1 MEVCHDFST
10 NRHAR
15 KNSKLWANDGL
26 RPKRHPMLTF
36 EDGNLAIL
44 AGEFYFLVHQ
54 GLISRHSAPLA
65 AAILEP
71 SADRLEGRPV
81 LCVSES
87 PEDMLHFLTA
97 LYDGVS
103 SFQYDNTGFPLVAIV
118 LTLATKYDVKHLR
131 NDLLRE
137 LRVSWPVSLLR
148 WDEREAVAEDSNGH
162 RIPRPSLPHPIMV
175 INLAR
180 LVGAPE
186 LLPSAFYD
194 LSRCSPSDSAAGYMC
209 PTSQLASLSAED
221 LMKLLRGRE
230 HASRFLSTFI
240 VNELEGRTPSGMCAF
255 GARDPGRRS
264 CQTAFEAITFELLR
278 NINVSSDDIRGADP
292 LYAIYDL
299 EAMLDRNFMASG
311 DHPTL
316 YQACESCREEFR
328 VLAEGVREDLWRHLP
343 QWFDIEIANW
353 DS

>member
-15 KNSKLWANDGL
+15 RNSKIWADGGH
-26 RPKRHPMLTF
+26 RAKRHPTLNF

-65 AAILEP
+65 AAILEL
-71 SADRLEGRPV
+71 STDRLEGRPV
-81 LCVSES
+81 LRVSES
-87 PEDMLHFLTA
+87 SEDMLHFLTA

-103 SFQYDNTGFPLVAIV
+103 SLGYDNAGFPLVAIV

-131 NDLLRE
+131 NDLLRG
-137 LRVSWPVSLLR
+137 LRVSWPVSLIQ
-148 WDEREAVAEDSNGH
+148 WDEREAAAEDSDGH
-162 RIPRPSLPHPIMV
+162 CIARPSLPHPIMV

-180 LVGAPE
+180 LAGAPE

-194 LSRCSPSDSAAGYMC
+194 LSRCSPSDAAAGYMC
-209 PTSQLASLSAED
+209 PTSQLAFLSAED

-240 VNELEGRTPSGMCAF
+240 VNELEGRHPSALCAF
-255 GARDPGRRS
+255 GAREPGRRS
-264 CQTAFEAITFELLR
+264 CQAAFEAITFELLR

-299 EAMLDRNFMASG
+299 EAMLNRNFVTGG

-316 YQACESCREEFR
+316 YRACESCREEFR

-343 QWFDIEIANW
+343 QWFDIDIANW
-353 DS
+353 SS